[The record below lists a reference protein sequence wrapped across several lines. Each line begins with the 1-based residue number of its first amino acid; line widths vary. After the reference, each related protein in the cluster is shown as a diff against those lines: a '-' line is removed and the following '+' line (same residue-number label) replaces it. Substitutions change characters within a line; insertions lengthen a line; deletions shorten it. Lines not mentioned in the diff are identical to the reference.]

1 MQLSQSSIDRQVA
14 LITDRLQEAQALL
27 SPCRVCPRH
36 CGVDRL
42 SGETGHCGSTTELV
56 VSSITLHHGEEPP
69 ISGYRGS
76 GTIFLTNCNLRCM
89 YCQNYPISQLGSGNA
104 ITVEEAAQGMLLL
117 QGRGAHNINWV
128 TPSHMAPVLM
138 EALLI
143 ARKQGMNL
151 PVVYNSGGY
160 DALEMLRFWDG
171 IIDIYMPDMK
181 YADSRIARKYSGI
194 PDYRRHNQAALLEM
208 HRQVGDLRITAD
220 GVAVRGLLVRHLVLP
235 NNLSGTEQVL
245 KFLAEQVS
253 ADTYVSL
260 MRQYFPA
267 FHAVK
272 IRELDRPLTNTEYE
286 SAVKM
291 LDKLGMEEGWV
302 QK

>member
-1 MQLSQSSIDRQVA
+1 MQLSQSSIDRQIA
-14 LITDRLQEAQALL
+14 LITDRLPEARALL
-27 SPCRVCPRH
+27 SPCKVCPRN

-42 SGETGHCGSTTELV
+42 SGETGHCRSTTELV

-76 GTIFLTNCNLRCM
+76 GTIFLTNCNLRCL

-104 ITVEEAAQGMLLL
+104 LTVEEVAQGMLLL

-143 ARKQGMNL
+143 TRKQGLNL

-160 DALEMLRFWDG
+160 DAVEMLRLWDG

-181 YADSRIARKYSGI
+181 YADSRIARKFSGI
-194 PDYRRHNQAALLEM
+194 PDYPRHNQAAILEM
-208 HRQVGDLRITAD
+208 HRQVGDLRITDD
-220 GVAVRGLLVRHLVLP
+220 GVAVKGLLVRHLVLP
-235 NNLSGTEQVL
+235 HNLSGTEQVL
-245 KFLAEQVS
+245 KFLAERVS
-253 ADTYVSL
+253 VDTYVSL

-272 IRELDRPLTNTEYE
+272 IRELERPLTNAEYE
-286 SAVKM
+286 STVEI
-291 LDKLGMEEGWV
+291 LSKLGMEEGWV